1 MLPFRIKVCGVRS
14 VDDALM
20 CARAG
25 ADAVGLNFYP
35 ASKRAIDETLARQIV
50 AALPPHV
57 TPVAVVVNRTPDD
70 VLRLCREVGVQ
81 WVQLHGDESPD
92 DVAAL
97 ERSLH
102 VVRARRVATWEELAL
117 DLSACDRAGRAPE
130 GWLVDAV
137 AEGEYGGSGQVA
149 NWQGLA
155 DRQGAVAKLP
165 LILAGG
171 LTPANVAQGIH
182 TVRPWGVDTASGV
195 EAAPGVKHPQ
205 LVDDFVA
212 AARQALDQIGA
223 EPRD

>member
-1 MLPFRIKVCGVRS
+1 MLPFRIKICGVRS
-14 VDDALM
+14 VGDAQA
-20 CARAG
+20 CATAG

-35 ASKRAIDETLARQIV
+35 ASKRSIDETLARQIV
-50 AALPPHV
+50 EALPAHV
-57 TPVAVVVNRTPDD
+57 TPIAVVVNRTPDEIR
-70 VLRLCREVGVQ
+70 RLCHEVGIS

-97 ERSLH
+97 ETSLH
-102 VVRARRVATWEELAL
+102 VIRARRVATWEELAL
-117 DLSACDRAGRAPE
+117 DLSACDRAGRLPE

-137 AEGEYGGSGQVA
+137 AEGQYGGSGEIA

-171 LTPANVAQGIH
+171 LTPANVALGIR

-195 EAAPGVKHPQ
+195 ESSPGVKQPE
-205 LVDDFVA
+205 LVAQFVA
-212 AARQALDQIGA
+212 AARQALSENDAGS
-223 EPRD
+223 RN